1 MVILSNFN
9 SDLIPICSKLLRDHD
24 NLWIKRKRQIDTQT
38 IFDCLTESTIK
49 NTGISTCIQLSQK
62 FSHVSMLKA
71 RNKIDHNLFYTINK
85 LLHQSSYLHNHIY
98 AIDGSKVPVMQGFKS
113 KYGYQTRTCDKV
125 VQRPAKRP
133 LAMLSAL
140 TGIQSDTIVNYTIT
154 KHFNERRCISDL
166 INGLSIKDTV
176 ILDRGYYSS
185 QIYSLFYKRN
195 VHCIMRLK
203 KDANKS
209 ARSFFKSKRNDYFT
223 NILYDGH
230 FIPIRY
236 IKYHINGSTFMMAT
250 TLFHKTVKQIK
261 DMYKLRW
268 RVELSFKRLKSH
280 LNINKI
286 HAKSEQL
293 WKQDMQRRILLD
305 TITRQC
311 QIRSYTSYITK
322 KKTRSY
328 RYILIGLWNRS
339 NTNVCNISTFNEYNE
354 SMIDAIT

>member
-1 MVILSNFN
+1 MN
-9 SDLIPICSKLLRDHD
+9 
-24 NLWIKRKRQIDTQT
+24 
-38 IFDCLTESTIK
+38 
-49 NTGISTCIQLSQK
+49 
-62 FSHVSMLKA
+62 
-71 RNKIDHNLFYTINK
+71 
-85 LLHQSSYLHNHIY
+85 NHIY

-125 VQRPAKRP
+125 VRHPAKRP

-154 KHFNERRCISDL
+154 KHFNERRCISEL
-166 INGLSIKDTV
+166 IDGLSIKDTV

-185 QIYSLFYKRN
+185 QIYTLFYKRN

-203 KDANKS
+203 RDANKS
-209 ARSFFKSKRNDYFT
+209 ARTFFKSKRNDYCT

-236 IKYHINGSTFMMAT
+236 IKYQINGSTFMMAT

-280 LNINKI
+280 LNINKM
-286 HAKSEQL
+286 HAKSERL
-293 WKQDMQRRILLD
+293 WKQEMQHRILLD

-311 QIRSYTSYITK
+311 QIRSYTGHVTK
-322 KKTRSY
+322 KVSRNSILYIYTIKTVIFDSY
-328 RYILIGLWNRS
+328 NV
-339 NTNVCNISTFNEYNE
+339 NTC
-354 SMIDAIT
+354 